1 MGPRTAL
8 ITGGMG
14 FMGSH
19 LRDRLAKL
27 YEHVIVVDSF
37 TYAARP
43 LLEPL
48 HPHIKIERCDIKDH
62 WALSQIFE
70 KWKPE
75 VVFHLAAESHVCR
88 SIEGPRD
95 FFHTNAIGTFHV
107 AAESNKVKARLIHIS
122 TDEVFGEIKK
132 GRFTECSP
140 YQPRS
145 PYAASKASGDHI
157 VRCYGETFGLDY
169 IVIHPS
175 NNFGPNQHEEKLVAR
190 TVLSLLS
197 KKEIVVHGRGD
208 HIREWLFVEDFVEGV
223 LTLAKRGKGGNSYCL
238 GGDFECTNLDMI
250 QMIHSAVLTFDEVPF
265 KLVHT
270 DDRPTDDFRYAMN
283 SLKAKALGY
292 KTHPKRI
299 KERLIKTALWYYK
312 NARGPGTGGQG

>member
-1 MGPRTAL
+1 MKGTAL

-19 LRDRLAKL
+19 LRRELMARFSK
-27 YEHVIVVDSF
+27 VIVLDSY

-43 LLEPL
+43 TTDAERNEMLYYGVV
-48 HPHIKIERCDIKDH
+48 IEKCDIRDH
-62 WALSQIFE
+62 WAVSQVFE
-70 KWKPE
+70 KWKPI
-75 VVFHLAAESHVCR
+75 VVYHLAAESHVCR

-107 AAESNKVKARLIHIS
+107 AQECFKIRAKLVHIS

-132 GRFTECSP
+132 GRFSEYSP

-169 IVIHPS
+169 VIIHPS

-190 TVLSLLS
+190 TILSILS
-197 KKEIVVHGRGD
+197 GKEVVVHGAGD
-208 HIREWLFVEDFVEGV
+208 HVREWLFVDDFVKGV
-223 LTLAKRGKGGNSYCL
+223 ILLSERGRTGNSYCL
-238 GGDFECTNLDMI
+238 GGDFECTNLEMI
-250 QMIHSAVLTFDEVPF
+250 
-265 KLVHT
+265 KLIYDCARREATVNPLRIRQT
-270 DDRPTDDFRYAMN
+270 NDRPTDDFRYSMV
-283 SLKAKALGY
+283 STKAKALGFKPQSSLTQVKLNLG
-292 KTHPKRI
+292 KTV
-299 KERLIKTALWYYK
+299 EWYLEQMK
-312 NARGPGTGGQG
+312 